1 MSQGTASK
9 PPTENL
15 PVRFDAVTVRYGVD
29 ARPALDHFS
38 LEVRAGERVALI
50 GPSGAGKSTVLS
62 LAAGLVL
69 PTDGSVTVHG
79 VDSKDLGRRRH
90 RDTRRRIGTIRQNFA
105 LVGPLRVAHNV
116 AAGRLG
122 STGTLAGL
130 KTLIRPRDVDGL
142 LRELERVGIGDKLWE
157 RADQLS
163 GGQQQRTAIARALY
177 QDPPL
182 ILADEPLSALD
193 PARSETVLGLLMRPE
208 PSRTVIVSLH
218 DAPLALTNSDRII
231 GLRHGSILFDS
242 APDDVTEDMLADL
255 YLLDDD
261 HLLSEATDRHRSP

>member
-1 MSQGTASK
+1 MD
-9 PPTENL
+9 L
-15 PVRFDAVTVRYGVD
+15 PVLFNAVSVRYSADG
-29 ARPALDHFS
+29 RPALDRIS
-38 LEVRAGERVALI
+38 LEVRSGERVALI

-79 VDSKDLGRRRH
+79 VDSRELGRRRH
-90 RDTRRRIGTIRQNFA
+90 RDTRRQIGTIRQNFA

-122 STGTLAGL
+122 STGALAGL
-130 KTLIRPRDVDGL
+130 KTLIRPRDVEGL
-142 LRELERVGIGDKLWE
+142 VRVLDQVGIGDKLWE

-163 GGQQQRTAIARALY
+163 GGQQQRSAIARTLY
-177 QDPPL
+177 QDPSL

-193 PARSETVLGLLMRPE
+193 PARSETVLGLLMRTE
-208 PSRTVIVSLH
+208 PFRTVIVSLH
-218 DAPLALTNSDRII
+218 DAPLALTNSDRIV
-231 GLRHGSILFDS
+231 GLRHGSIMFDS
-242 APDDVTEDMLADL
+242 TPSEVTEDMLTDL

-261 HLLSEATDRHRSP
+261 YLLDNAAGRHRSP